1 MNMGLK
7 DAVAVVS
14 ASSRGLG
21 KATALGLAQEGAD
34 LVMCARGAEQ
44 LEDAA
49 REIRRHTGV
58 EIIALPADVS
68 TEEGITTVIGAA
80 VERFGRIDVLVTNAG
95 GPPPGDFT
103 KHLDETWQGA
113 FEANL
118 LSVVRLIRA
127 ALPYLQA
134 SGRGR
139 IINFSSTSV
148 KQPIEGLILSNS
160 LRAGVIGMAKTLA
173 TELAPYGITVNNIAP
188 GRIDTDRVR
197 SLDRN
202 RAFALGISEEEA
214 KQAQIENIP
223 LGRYGEPSELAALA
237 VFLASDKASYITGT
251 TIQVD
256 GGLVKGLL

>member
-1 MNMGLK
+1 MDMGLK
-7 DAVAVVS
+7 GAVAVVT
-14 ASSRGLG
+14 ASSQGLG
-21 KATALGLAQEGAD
+21 KATALGLAQEGAN
-34 LVMCARGAEQ
+34 LVMCARGTER
-44 LEDAA
+44 LEEAA
-49 REIRRHTGV
+49 REIHERTGV
-58 EIIALPADVS
+58 EVVVVPADVS
-68 TEEGITTVIGAA
+68 TEQGIAA
-80 VERFGRIDVLVTNAG
+80 VIAAAMERFGRIDVLVTNAG

-103 KHLDETWQGA
+103 KHSDETWQKA
-113 FEANL
+113 FELNL

-127 ALPYLQA
+127 ALPYLQV

-160 LRAGVIGMAKTLA
+160 LRAGVVGMAKTLA
-173 TELAPYGITVNNIAP
+173 SELAPHGITVNNIPP
-188 GRIDTDRVR
+188 GRIDTERVR

-202 RAFALGISEEEA
+202 RANALGISEEEA
-214 KQAQIENIP
+214 KRAQIENIP
-223 LGRYGEPSELAALA
+223 LGRYGEPPELAALA

>member
-1 MNMGLK
+1 MEMGLK
-7 DAVAVVS
+7 GVVAVVT
-14 ASSRGLG
+14 ASSQGLG
-21 KATALGLAQEGAD
+21 KATALGLAQEGAN
-34 LVMCARGAEQ
+34 LVMCARNSER
-44 LEDAA
+44 LEEAA
-49 REIRRHTGV
+49 REIREQTGV
-58 EIIALPADVS
+58 EIVVVPADVS
-68 TEEGITTVIGAA
+68 TKEGISSVIGAA
-80 VERFGRIDVLVTNAG
+80 VERFERIDVLVTNAG
-95 GPPPGDFT
+95 GPPPGDFM
-103 KHLDETWQGA
+103 KHSDETWQSA
-113 FEANL
+113 FELNL

-127 ALPYLQA
+127 ALPYLQV

-160 LRAGVIGMAKTLA
+160 IRAGVIGMAKTLA
-173 TELAPYGITVNNIAP
+173 TEFAPYNITVNNIAP

-202 RAFALGISEEEA
+202 RATTLGISEEDA
-214 KQAQIENIP
+214 KSAQIKNIP

>member
-1 MNMGLK
+1 MDMGLK
-7 DAVAVVS
+7 GVVAVVM
-14 ASSRGLG
+14 ASSQGLG
-21 KATALGLAQEGAD
+21 KATALGLAQEGAN
-34 LVMCARGAEQ
+34 LVMCARSVGRLEEAAHEIREQTGAEV
-44 LEDAA
+44 LA
-49 REIRRHTGV
+49 V
-58 EIIALPADVS
+58 PADLS
-68 TEEGITTVIGAA
+68 TKEGISAVIQAA

-103 KHLDETWQGA
+103 KHSDETWQTA
-113 FEANL
+113 FELNL

-160 LRAGVIGMAKTLA
+160 IRAGVIGMAKTLA
-173 TELAPYGITVNNIAP
+173 TEFAPYNITVNNIAP

-202 RAFALGISEEEA
+202 RATTLGISEEEA
-214 KQAQIENIP
+214 KRAQIQNIP